1 MLHSVNMDSNYIV
14 ALVIFILLV
23 IIVVLSIFYAQL
35 QNKYDVMSGISTS
48 CSTDLT
54 SANLKILVLEN
65 TEKMKTY
72 IDSMTVYDNTITS
85 KFASMINEANT
96 LYLAGPLTAD
106 NITKYNDIMDHIGDG
121 LVEPIDIQPSLDDI
135 KAKITG
141 LSDQD
146 ADVKIFNDTYAQYII
161 LHDANSLLWRKI
173 AVIMGAC
180 IRTKNAL
187 CTSPLEIWNMSA
199 SDFEIYSKK
208 F

>member
-106 NITKYNDIMDHIGDG
+106 NITKYNYIMDHIGDG